1 MVSKV
6 KRIDTYWRCNNP
18 PKCFYFWSWNG
29 ASPVLL
35 CSARNMEVIAKLS
48 WCYRMMQEI
57 ESTNNTYRQKIY
69 STDAKQMQSTCQE
82 HSGSSIEHCVFS
94 RSLWRTLRV
103 AAGQNWKSRNDSSH
117 PKLFIPQKNDWFT
130 QVTTEVGLN
139 CEFPCNV
146 RICALKIHVGH
157 FCLNASD
164 VMCPPSCFKKPI
176 TSHNCCASGNWA
188 FASRCLCKKPQTT
201 KTQTV

>member
-1 MVSKV
+1 MPYCTEPSGTEHPARFAVSESKSDALAWWRLDNSCRKWSSEVAYEKKGLHLMVSKV

-82 HSGSSIEHCVFS
+82 HSGSSIGQ
-94 RSLWRTLRV
+94 RSEGCGSDTWPVGSLPSLQHRAPWC
-103 AAGQNWKSRNDSSH
+103 GKSHWSN
-117 PKLFIPQKNDWFT
+117 KFL
-130 QVTTEVGLN
+130 
-139 CEFPCNV
+139 
-146 RICALKIHVGH
+146 
-157 FCLNASD
+157 
-164 VMCPPSCFKKPI
+164 
-176 TSHNCCASGNWA
+176 
-188 FASRCLCKKPQTT
+188 
-201 KTQTV
+201 